1 MSVCDKE
8 NLLLRRI
15 SVDLALLISCQ
26 SIIKFSLKKKKKN
39 NLSVSLRTAE
49 PTKRS
54 LDLNI
59 FQVKLS

>member
-26 SIIKFSLKKKKKN
+26 SIIKFSLKKKKKKTTY
-39 NLSVSLRTAE
+39 LYLYAQ
-49 PTKRS
+49 
-54 LDLNI
+54 LNPQNAAWI
-59 FQVKLS
+59 

>member
-26 SIIKFSLKKKKKN
+26 SIIKFSLKRKKKTTY
-39 NLSVSLRTAE
+39 LYLYAQ
-49 PTKRS
+49 
-54 LDLNI
+54 LNPQNAAWI
-59 FQVKLS
+59 